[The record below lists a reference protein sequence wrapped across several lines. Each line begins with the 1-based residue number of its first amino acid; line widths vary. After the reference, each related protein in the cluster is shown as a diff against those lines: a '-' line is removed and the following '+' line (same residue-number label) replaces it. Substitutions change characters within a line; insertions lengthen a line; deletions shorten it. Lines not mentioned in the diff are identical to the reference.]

1 MISTIKKIYYLLSP
15 KERNKGFLLLTAVF
29 LMTILDL
36 LGVASIMPLISIMT
50 NASLI
55 KSNKILFFLYS
66 TFKFNNE
73 QKFLLFLG
81 QLVLFLF
88 VISILFKAF
97 TTYYNLKF
105 INYCEYNMSKRLI
118 DLYLHQPYEWFLNK
132 NSADIGKTILHEINL
147 VIAGGLMQLI
157 TLIVNGSLIIAI
169 LCLILFVNPSMS
181 IKIGLVIGITYGLIF
196 QLTNKFLNKIG
207 QERSK
212 SNQARFNI
220 VSEAF
225 GGIKEV
231 KVGGHEKSFINRF
244 RLPASNY
251 AKAHANSLIIAQV
264 PRFALEGIAFG
275 GILILI
281 LLLISKGNSLSSV
294 SPTIALFT
302 ISGYRLMPAIQQV
315 YTTISQIKYT
325 KNAIDQLY
333 DEFTLLKNN
342 STNIIPINRLNF
354 NKSIKLKSIEYSY
367 PNSKKEILQN
377 LNLFIPINSKIGIVG
392 STGSG
397 KTTTVDII
405 LGLLDPTSGQFEID
419 DIKITNDNKRS
430 WQENISY
437 VPQNIYLSDDTI
449 ASNIAFGIETKNIN
463 LNAVEKASKIA
474 NLHNFIINELPY
486 GYQTQIGERGIRL
499 SGGQRQR
506 IGIARALYNSPKLL
520 ILDEATSALD
530 NLTENGVM
538 DAINNLGNDI
548 TIIIIAHRLS
558 TVKNCDK
565 IFLMDKGA
573 IISSGTYDTLSEKS
587 ESFIKLLNNK

>member
-1 MISTIKKIYYLLSP
+1 MNLNNSRENQLHNFNNYMKFKITQKNINSYSPDNNKKRYLVIIACHCDSEKKLNTIKNNLRYFSFNSVDTIVINSSDLLYNSRVSEICGRYNKVKYYETQNSKLLDYGKWVHTLQNLIDYNLYDYTILTNDSYVIHSSI
-15 KERNKGFLLLTAVF
+15 NHFFNLLT
-29 LMTILDL
+29 
-36 LGVASIMPLISIMT
+36 
-50 NASLI
+50 
-55 KSNKILFFLYS
+55 
-66 TFKFNNE
+66 
-73 QKFLLFLG
+73 
-81 QLVLFLF
+81 
-88 VISILFKAF
+88 
-97 TTYYNLKF
+97 
-105 INYCEYNMSKRLI
+105 
-118 DLYLHQPYEWFLNK
+118 
-132 NSADIGKTILHEINL
+132 
-147 VIAGGLMQLI
+147 
-157 TLIVNGSLIIAI
+157 
-169 LCLILFVNPSMS
+169 
-181 IKIGLVIGITYGLIF
+181 
-196 QLTNKFLNKIG
+196 
-207 QERSK
+207 
-212 SNQARFNI
+212 
-220 VSEAF
+220 
-225 GGIKEV
+225 
-231 KVGGHEKSFINRF
+231 KSFINRF

-325 KNAIDQLY
+325 RNAIDQLY
-333 DEFTLLKNN
+333 DEFTILKNY
-342 STNIIPINRLNF
+342 STNVMPNNRLNF
-354 NKSIKLKSIEYSY
+354 SKSINLKSIEYSY
-367 PNSKKEILQN
+367 PNSKKEILHN
-377 LNLFIPINSKIGIVG
+377 LNLYIPINSKIGIVG

-419 DIKITNDNKRS
+419 DIKITIDNKRS

-449 ASNIAFGIETKNIN
+449 ASNIAFGIEIKNIN
-463 LNAVEKASKIA
+463 QNAVEKASRIA
-474 NLHNFIINELPY
+474 NLHNFVINELPY

-506 IGIARALYNSPKLL
+506 IGIARALYNNPKLL
-520 ILDEATSALD
+520 ILDEATSSLD
-530 NLTENGVM
+530 NLTENAVM

-565 IFLMDKGA
+565 IFLLDKGA

-587 ESFIKLLNNK
+587 ESFIKLLNSK